1 MRYALVL
8 GVFLFMLPATLFAE
22 TRYVSEVREI
32 TLRTGPSA
40 EYKIISMVKSGTP
53 MTVLA
58 EQEDWTQVQLGDGK
72 EGWVL
77 AQFLQTKVPDA
88 ILLENLQKKHAS
100 LTTEADTLRNE
111 NQGLK
116 EQVATLTSDLDT
128 CRSEYDTLNTAHE
141 ALKTDSAD
149 FLELQATHESTVKEL
164 AAQKEKADRL
174 EDELSGLINDKR
186 LKWFL
191 LGAGVLLVGII
202 IGFIT
207 KPQRRR
213 SSLM

>member
-8 GVFLFMLPATLFAE
+8 GILLLMLPTTLFAE

-32 TLRTGPSA
+32 TMRTHPGS
-40 EYKIISMVKSGTP
+40 EYRITTMVKSGTP
-53 MTVLA
+53 MTVL
-58 EQEDWTQVQLGDGK
+58 EESEEWTRVQLADGK

-77 AQFLQTKVPDA
+77 TQFLQAKVPDA
-88 ILLENLQKKHAS
+88 ILLKNLQKKHDS
-100 LTTEADTLRNE
+100 LTAEADTLRNE
-111 NQGLK
+111 NQGLNEK
-116 EQVATLTSDLDT
+116 VVALTTDLDS
-128 CRSEYDTLNTAHE
+128 CRSEYDTLNTTYE
-141 ALKTDSAD
+141 TLKTESAD
-149 FLELQATHESTVKEL
+149 FLELQAAYKTTLKEL

-174 EDELSGLINDKR
+174 EKELSGLIKDKG

-191 LGAGVLLVGII
+191 LGAGVLLLGII

-213 SSLM
+213 SSLL

>member
-1 MRYALVL
+1 MRYALAL
-8 GVFLFMLPATLFAE
+8 GIFLFVLPITLYAE

-32 TLRTGPSA
+32 TLRTGPGA
-40 EYKIISMVKSGTP
+40 EYKIISMIKSGTP
-53 MTVLA
+53 MTVL
-58 EQEDWTQVQLGDGK
+58 EQSEDWTRVQLANDK

-77 AQFLQTKVPDA
+77 TQFLQTKVPDA
-88 ILLENLQKKHAS
+88 ILLEKLQKKHDS
-100 LTTEADTLRNE
+100 LSTETDTLTAE

-116 EQVATLTSDLDT
+116 DQVAAITADLDS
-128 CRSEYDTLNTAHE
+128 CRSEYDALDATHETLKAEST
-141 ALKTDSAD
+141 D
-149 FLELQATHESTVKEL
+149 FLELQATHKTTVKEL

-174 EDELSGLINDKR
+174 EEELSGLINDKR

-191 LGAGVLLVGII
+191 LGAGVLIVGII

-213 SSLM
+213 SSLL